1 MVEGLKII
9 DDFNLDELNL
19 TFGFGKGFRKCGD
32 SYYQWKHLFVL
43 EDRSIRL
50 VDRVNGDC
58 TYDDSLMKLFD
69 LIKNG
74 LVEKY

>member
-1 MVEGLKII
+1 MLKIK
-9 DDFNLDELNL
+9 DNVDLQELEKL
-19 TFGFGKGFRKCGD
+19 GFGKGFRKCGD
-32 SYYQWKHLFVL
+32 SYYQWEHLFVL

-69 LIKNG
+69 LISAG
-74 LVEKY
+74 IVEK